1 MRITLPQQSQ
11 TTMEALKQ
19 LFKANA
25 DFMKSS
31 EVEGNSPSDAQL
43 ASFLKKLTQETGLA
57 IRGAPSAVR
66 LFT

>member
-1 MRITLPQQSQ
+1 
-11 TTMEALKQ
+11 MEALKQ